1 MIVLDTN
8 VVSEMMKAEP
18 SPAVLRWM
26 NDQDAFRLFLTAV
39 TVGEI
44 RYGLRVLPQGKRR
57 RYLEEGFER
66 ILAEAFAGRI
76 LAFDEAAAHR
86 YGEVMGRRK
95 EIGRPLAILDGQ
107 IASIAWSNGYAVA
120 TRNVQDFIECGVEI
134 VNPFSHAPEGE
145 AQQG

>member
-8 VVSEMMKAEP
+8 VVSEMMKAAP
-18 SPAVLRWM
+18 FPAVLSWM
-26 NDQDAFRLFLTAV
+26 NDQDASRLFLTAV
-39 TVGEI
+39 TIGEV

-57 RYLEEGFER
+57 RSLEEGFER
-66 ILAEAFAGRI
+66 ILAEGFAGRI

-107 IASIAWSNGYAVA
+107 IASIVWSNGYAVA
-120 TRNVQDFIECGVEI
+120 TRNVQDFIDCGVEVI
-134 VNPFSHAPEGE
+134 NPFGSLP
-145 AQQG
+145 